1 MRIIKMTVG
10 PLSTNCYIV
19 SDENTGKAVII
30 DPGAQADRIQS
41 KITELDLSV
50 EAILL
55 THGHFDHMMAAEEL
69 RKAYG
74 ADIYIGKKEKQLL
87 GNTDTNLSEMFG
99 KPYAIVADQYVEEGM
114 ELALAGVTF
123 RVIDTPGHTEGG
135 VCYYVKEYEAAF
147 SGDTIFYESVGRTDF
162 PTGSMRVLVESIHEK
177 IFTLPEDTQ
186 LFPGHGNSTTVGY
199 EKQNNLYA

>member
-1 MRIIKMTVG
+1 MTVG

-87 GNTDTNLSEMFG
+87 LLTM
-99 KPYAIVADQYVEEGM
+99 
-114 ELALAGVTF
+114 
-123 RVIDTPGHTEGG
+123 
-135 VCYYVKEYEAAF
+135 
-147 SGDTIFYESVGRTDF
+147 
-162 PTGSMRVLVESIHEK
+162 K
-177 IFTLPEDTQ
+177 IL
-186 LFPGHGNSTTVGY
+186 L
-199 EKQNNLYA
+199 